1 MQAESGSHV
10 VWMCLADEDDDDEDY
25 YIQCVR
31 LVLTLR
37 ATWTDNVAR
46 SSKKHSRA
54 LAKPSVFAIL
64 PYGSYNIYAS
74 LINRFCG

>member
-25 YIQCVR
+25 TVCAFGSFTPCHMDGQRCTISIEE
-31 LVLTLR
+31 TF
-37 ATWTDNVAR
+37 A
-46 SSKKHSRA
+46 SSR
-54 LAKPSVFAIL
+54 KPSVFAIL
-64 PYGSYNIYAS
+64 YHTVVIIYAS